1 MSRPVNWL
9 TVGLKEYRISEYEE
23 RLLELG
29 VQDPLDLKDIKQDDL
44 CGITVVQ
51 WRRFEQ
57 FCSAGGSGPPSSAT
71 AVHPGSTNPVE
82 RFLALLPAE
91 RKPVDPETLSI
102 VQRLFGSWLQ
112 VLYTENDAV
121 ELLETASRQI
131 HASTKYRIKK
141 NSGLLLDGIFEQN
154 DSASADLSRAF
165 DVTTLAPKVIKF
177 GEGTYIEYLIFSRLN
192 LSDDDATANHLVPMR
207 YIRDGEGK
215 QGVVMP
221 CYACSLSSVDC
232 NFKEDLDAVQLEDAF
247 LRGTLQ
253 IQSAL
258 STLHAKGVIH
268 NDIKPGNIL
277 IDFNGGWHL
286 ADYGSCTCD
295 GIQSRAKVKYTGYY
309 CPTDFN
315 KQQKVSRN
323 SPEFD
328 EMLLA
333 VSVLDRL
340 QLLTLQHG
348 FTCWQLVDSVGKVV
362 NEEFKALLRD
372 MIAF

>member
-1 MSRPVNWL
+1 MPFVKVQVCGSYQEDLIKAGRTAEDACIL
-9 TVGLKEYRISEYEE
+9 CQDE
-23 RLLELG
+23 G
-29 VQDPLDLKDIKQDDL
+29 VQCRVGNHRSREGAAI
-44 CGITVVQ
+44 
-51 WRRFEQ
+51 
-57 FCSAGGSGPPSSAT
+57 SA
-71 AVHPGSTNPVE
+71 TNPVE
-82 RFLALLPAE
+82 RFLLLLPAD

-112 VLYTENDAV
+112 VLYTESDAV
-121 ELLETASRQI
+121 ELLETASSQV
-131 HASTKYRIKK
+131 HASTKYRLKK
-141 NSGLLLDGIFEQN
+141 NIGLLLDGIFEQT
-154 DSASADLSRAF
+154 DSTSADLSRAF
-165 DVTTLAPKVIKF
+165 DVTTLAPKIIKF
-177 GEGTYIEYLIFSRLN
+177 GENVYVEYLIFSKLN
-192 LSDDDATANHLVPMR
+192 LSHEDATAQHLVPLR

-253 IQSAL
+253 IRSAL
-258 STLHAKGVIH
+258 SILHSKGIVH

-286 ADYGSCTCD
+286 TDYGSCTCE
-295 GIQSRAKVKYTGYY
+295 GIQSREKVKYTAYY
-309 CPTDFN
+309 CPSDFN
-315 KQQKVSRN
+315 KQRKISRN

-328 EMLLA
+328 EMLLV

-340 QLLTLQHG
+340 QLLTLQNG
-348 FTCWQLVDSVGKVV
+348 FTRRELIDSVEEVR
-362 NEEFKALLRD
+362 NEQLKALLLA

>member
-1 MSRPVNWL
+1 
-9 TVGLKEYRISEYEE
+9 
-23 RLLELG
+23 LL
-29 VQDPLDLKDIKQDDL
+29 
-44 CGITVVQ
+44 
-51 WRRFEQ
+51 
-57 FCSAGGSGPPSSAT
+57 GPS
-71 AVHPGSTNPVE
+71 NPVD
-82 RFLALLPAE
+82 RFLSLLPPE

-112 VLYTENDAV
+112 VLYSENDAV
-121 ELLETASRQI
+121 ELLETASSQI
-131 HASTKYRIKK
+131 HASTKYRIKR
-141 NSGLLLDGIFEQN
+141 NSGLLLDGIFEQS
-154 DSASADLSRAF
+154 DSTSADLSRAF
-165 DVTTLAPKVIKF
+165 DVTTLAPKIIKF
-177 GEGTYIEYLIFSRLN
+177 GEGTYIEYLIFSQLT
-192 LSDDDATANHLVPMR
+192 LTDEDASSHHLVPMR

-232 NFKEDLDAVQLEDAF
+232 NFKEDLDALQLENAF
-247 LRGTLQ
+247 LHGTLQ
-253 IQSAL
+253 IRLAL
-258 STLHAKGVIH
+258 STLHDKGVIH

-277 IDFNGGWHL
+277 IDFNGDWHL

-295 GIQSRAKVKYTGYY
+295 GIQSRENVKYTAYY

-315 KQQKVSRN
+315 KQQKIRRN

-328 EMLLA
+328 KMLLA

-348 FTCWQLVDSVGKVV
+348 FTRRQLVDSVGKVG
-362 NEEFKALLRD
+362 NEELKTLLSD